1 MAHALLFAT
10 RGNPAVYYGD
20 EFGLGGGGD
29 QQARQDLFP
38 TSVSQWKTDSRI
50 GGNQIGT
57 GSSFD
62 TSNPLQSSIRDL
74 TALRSSDSAFAE
86 GAQIIRLAA
95 DGVLAFSR
103 INSETGAEFVCAFN
117 STNSEVTK
125 TFAASTIN
133 ATWAKQ
139 LGSGSITQVD
149 NTVSVSLPAGSWG
162 IFKSDTVLT
171 SPNSVLVT
179 VDPVRLNP
187 ADSAQYK
194 LQARVT
200 SGAYK
205 QINFYRKA
213 PKGNWTFLG
222 GDTSPLFSS
231 TATSA
236 TKNIYRVMP
245 LRSSFKRGTTYS
257 VKAQVVTLAGQKIDS
272 KIVTLKI
279 K

>member
-1 MAHALLFAT
+1 
-10 RGNPAVYYGD
+10 
-20 EFGLGGGGD
+20 
-29 QQARQDLFP
+29 
-38 TSVSQWKTDSRI
+38 
-50 GGNQIGT
+50 
-57 GSSFD
+57 
-62 TSNPLQSSIRDL
+62 
-74 TALRSSDSAFAE
+74 
-86 GAQIIRLAA
+86 
-95 DGVLAFSR
+95 
-103 INSETGAEFVCAFN
+103 
-117 STNSEVTK
+117 
-125 TFAASTIN
+125 
-133 ATWAKQ
+133 
-139 LGSGSITQVD
+139 
-149 NTVSVSLPAGSWG
+149 
-162 IFKSDTVLT
+162 VLT

-205 QINFYRKA
+205 QISFYRKA